1 MNRVQGPRAIW
12 LNLFSSYKQ
21 TGTSSR
27 EFFPKKTSIVG
38 RARGQWLRLIP
49 ICALLVCFAALTPQ
63 SAQAAVGTL
72 SFSPSAAN
80 FGNVQAGTSKSI
92 SVVVTNTGT
101 ASVVFSKESL
111 QANMYA
117 VSGLTMPLTL
127 APAAHLTITV
137 KFAPLTTGTIG
148 GRIVFGSNATNSLV
162 YFPLSG
168 TGVAGTLS
176 ITPGA
181 ANFGNV
187 PVGTTNSQT
196 EQLKN
201 TGSVP
206 MKISGATLSG
216 GSQFKLCNWS
226 YPMTLAA
233 GQAAN
238 CTFSFSATTVGS
250 ATGSVVFSATP
261 GGNVA
266 VPMTANAVSDTRT
279 ISAVPATLS
288 FGSVTIG
295 KTETL
300 PVKIENTGNSSITVS
315 GISVSATDIKTSG
328 GVNGATIAPGQTA
341 TLDVTF
347 TPTKTETLSGSVKL
361 TSSATNSPTTI
372 TVGGTGVA
380 SVAHS
385 VTLSWTAS
393 TSSGIAGYHVY
404 RATLPG
410 GTFSQL
416 SSALVTGTTYMDS
429 SVVAGDSYA
438 YEVKAVSTQGAESAP
453 SASVTATIP

>member
-1 MNRVQGPRAIW
+1 MVW
-12 LNLFSSYKQ
+12 L
-21 TGTSSR
+21 
-27 EFFPKKTSIVG
+27 VG
-38 RARGQWLRLIP
+38 
-49 ICALLVCFAALTPQ
+49 LTPQ
-63 SAQAAVGTL
+63 SAQAAAGTL

-80 FGNVQAGTSKSI
+80 FGNVQVGTAKSI

-117 VSGLTMPLTL
+117 ASGLTLPLTL
-127 APAAHLTITV
+127 APAAHVTITV
-137 KFAPLTTGTIG
+137 KFAPLTTGASG
-148 GRIVFGSNATNSLV
+148 GRIVFGSDATNSLV

-181 ANFGNV
+181 ANLGNV

-206 MKISGATLSG
+206 MTISGATLSG

-226 YPMTLAA
+226 YPVTLGA
-233 GQAAN
+233 GQTAN

-250 ATGSVVFSATP
+250 ATGSVVFSASP
-261 GGNVA
+261 GGNVT
-266 VPMTANAVSDTRT
+266 VPMTATGVSDTRT

-288 FGSVTIG
+288 FGSVAIG

-328 GVNGATIAPGQTA
+328 GVSGATIAAGQTA

-372 TVGGTGVA
+372 AVGGAGVA
-380 SVAHS
+380 SATYAA
-385 VTLSWTAS
+385 TLSWTAS
-393 TSSGIAGYHVY
+393 SSSGVAGYRVY

-410 GTFSQL
+410 ETFSQV
-416 SSALVTGTTYMDS
+416 STALVTGTTYTDS
-429 SVVAGDSYA
+429 SVVAGDSYV
-438 YEVKAVSTQGAESAP
+438 YEVKAVSTQGVESAP
-453 SASVTATIP
+453 SAPVTAAIP